1 VTTITR
7 CRIASDVD
15 YLSKVQLEEVS
26 LTLKHHHP
34 KLAVELIANEDENA
48 LTNNDH
54 LPNSPT
60 RIAFLMNQLLSA
72 KFDALVLNAAHLPA
86 RLPDGLTIG
95 AITSRLTPYDVL
107 ISSVDCILDELPESA
122 TVIANDVRREAQL
135 LYYRS
140 DLKMVRSK
148 GSVDSIIQKV
158 KNSKVDAAVLA
169 AGDVERLQKQDH
181 VADFLN
187 CSICVPAAGQGSL
200 AVLVRSDDEQAKKS
214 IRAINDPASYSEITA
229 EWAFLDFLGIHEE
242 APVGVLGSIEGNKL
256 ELEGMVAL
264 PDGRERIREVVRGS
278 VSHEA
283 ELGQKLAVEI
293 LEAGGKTLLQELNL
307 L

>member
-1 VTTITR
+1 MTTITR
-7 CRIASDVD
+7 CRIAGDLD

-26 LTLKHHHP
+26 RTLKQHHP
-34 KLAVELIANEDENA
+34 KLAVELVNNEDEDA
-48 LTNNDH
+48 LANHDH
-54 LPNSPT
+54 LPNSPA
-60 RIAFLMNQLLSA
+60 RIAFMMNQLIGA

-86 RLPDGLTIG
+86 KLPNGLTIG

-107 ISSVDCILDELPESA
+107 ISSGDCILDELPESA
-122 TVIANDVRREAQL
+122 SVIANDVRREAQL
-135 LYYRS
+135 LYYRT

-148 GSVDSIIQKV
+148 GSIDSIIQKV
-158 KNSKVDAAVLA
+158 KNAKVDAAVLA
-169 AGDVERLQKQDH
+169 AGDVERLHKQDH

-187 CSICVPAAGQGSL
+187 CSICIPAAGQGSL

-214 IRAINDPASYSEITA
+214 TRAINDPASYSEITA
-229 EWAFLDFLGIHEE
+229 EWAFLDFLGVRED

-264 PDGRERIREVVRGS
+264 PDGRERIREVLKGS
-278 VSHEA
+278 VGHEA
-283 ELGQKLAVEI
+283 ELGEKLAEEI
-293 LEAGGKTLLQELNL
+293 LGAGGKALLQELNL